1 MGQLSTPQQW
11 RCSWNTDDKVTLNRQ
26 ILSYK
31 DIATLDDSEQL
42 NDEIL
47 LALLTLLVNQNNS
60 GEIFL
65 HNTFF
70 YEKLLSRDGLRR
82 TMKWTK
88 NIQIEKLKYVVI
100 PIHRPNHWVVAIL
113 VVSETQASTNQAPPT
128 KSATIITIDSLDCK
142 GTSENE
148 DIFLQLRNYLTTLIE
163 SLDSDAVEWKHARGF
178 ARQSNSYDCGIYV
191 LLAVEE
197 FLQRPEAF
205 IRRFCDASEAPNN
218 VIFDSLKGRHRFQD
232 LIIQLK
238 KKHDASLKKIVSIED
253 LTENETRVPILMRLN
268 MGSAMKAFGFT
279 QDIENCNDYLVDS
292 DQWNLIFSAEAGTD
306 FSALIKYESEQPSN
320 NGSSAPARG
329 KWNCPRDLLGVNKQ
343 SGFHPLLEEKKLRDR
358 EWDDVSVRMHDLH
371 NTLAEQ
377 LQSAQDISTVLTGL
391 VEVVERQL
399 KVWKSRFQQD
409 MTKLASDNLALAD
422 SVAEKTQML
431 ERHAKILLCM
441 RNASLLVNLLESEK
455 RKLESEIRRME
466 EVDDTELQ
474 RITMRKRRR
483 FMSNHKT

>member
-11 RCSWNTDDKVTLNRQ
+11 RCSWNTDDKVTLNHQ

-60 GEIFL
+60 GEILL

-70 YEKLLSRDGLRR
+70 YEKLLSRDGLLR
-82 TMKWTK
+82 TLKWTK
-88 NIQIEKLKYVVI
+88 NIQVEKLKYMVI

-431 ERHAKILLCM
+431 ERHA
-441 RNASLLVNLLESEK
+441 NASLLVNLLESEK